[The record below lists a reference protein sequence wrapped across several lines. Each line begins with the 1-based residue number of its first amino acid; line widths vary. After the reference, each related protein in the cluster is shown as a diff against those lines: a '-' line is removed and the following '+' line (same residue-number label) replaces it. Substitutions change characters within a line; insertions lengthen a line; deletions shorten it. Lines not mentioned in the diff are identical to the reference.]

1 MTINLLT
8 EGGVAGHMNHL
19 YDDYELTFSEL
30 RDILSGVSSGK
41 IEGTEKTDGQ
51 NLFIAFDIKTSKA
64 KGARNKTE
72 ITQGGLD
79 GQGLSDKFSGR
90 GALEF
95 SFTDALTAFEN
106 VMNLL
111 KPNEK
116 QKIFGP
122 SASIYFNC
130 EVIDP
135 RVSNVIR
142 YDVKTL
148 LIHRTGAVEF
158 DPKTGQENE
167 LDVSDRIAT
176 LENALKRVQDQ
187 KAPDYKVQVDAIR
200 RVEGSAGSVALGDA
214 TKRIEA
220 IMGSYGLSDNQTI
233 GDFVVLR
240 LGKIVEDKAKIP
252 NELKRK
258 FIKKL
263 LGSDQ
268 VNLADLKK
276 EISSLPQDESSI
288 LMSMLKN
295 DNFVISV
302 AVKPIEEI
310 VKNFSSKVLENL
322 GSSFISNNK
331 KEVKRIRD
339 QVKSVIDSIQSS
351 GDQKKIDSLKRQ
363 MDRLKD
369 VNNIKSAIEGFVFS
383 YNGKHFKLTGNFSP
397 INQIIGLI
405 KYDDDKTSQNI
416 EESLMSDKSQT
427 VQKVALFPGSFKPP
441 HRGHL
446 SVVKKLCEDYDKVI
460 VFVSNPRTPKK
471 IRMGLEAEDSVK
483 LFNLYIKD
491 AGLSHKASAQVS
503 SFPSSTVSALAYAE
517 NAILETRTKFFI
529 ATSTKDQNRF
539 SYDLLNYQLKKN
551 PMVESISS
559 VVIPATTGPQ
569 GEISAKQIR
578 EILSSPFL
586 TREQKV
592 REILSYLPE
601 GLEEETK
608 KFTIKILFSSED
620 PSRVEED
627 GITETSTAATS
638 VGGYVGPAFVSG
650 PSKRIRR

>member
-30 RDILSGVSSGK
+30 KDILSGVSSGK

-111 KPNEK
+111 KPSEK

-122 SASIYFNC
+122 NASIYFNC

-214 TKRIEA
+214 AKRIEA

-233 GDFVVLR
+233 GDFVILR
-240 LGKIVEDKAKIP
+240 LGKIVDDKAKIP

-310 VKNFSSKVLENL
+310 VRNFSSKVLENL

-383 YNGKHFKLTGNFSP
+383 YNGKQFKLTGNFSP

-405 KYDDDKTSQNI
+405 KYDDKKASQNI

-471 IRMGLEAEDSVK
+471 IRMGLDSEDAVK

-491 AGLSHKASAQVS
+491 VGLSHKASAQVS
-503 SFPSSTVSALAYAE
+503 SFPSSTVSALSYAE

-586 TREQKV
+586 TREQKE
-592 REILSYLPE
+592 REISSYLPE

-627 GITETSTAATS
+627 GITEMSAAGA
-638 VGGYVGPAFVSG
+638 VGGYAGPAFVSG